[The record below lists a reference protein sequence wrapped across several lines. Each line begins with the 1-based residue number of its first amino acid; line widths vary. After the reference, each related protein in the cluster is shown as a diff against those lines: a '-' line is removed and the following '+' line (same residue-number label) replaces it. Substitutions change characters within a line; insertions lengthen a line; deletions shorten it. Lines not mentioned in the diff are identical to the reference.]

1 MKTRLLLPMLLVAA
15 CSSAPRIDSVELT
28 RSNLRVGEETFL
40 TVVIADDEAELDP
53 PTARMTLLPIDDEEP
68 LETEVLLP
76 ASPEGDT
83 GAQVIIGLSFSG
95 AVGLGARTVELVVTD
110 SGGAESEVWPLSLS
124 LTP

>member
-1 MKTRLLLPMLLVAA
+1 MMTRLLLPMLLLAA

-28 RSNLRVGEETFL
+28 RSDLRIGEEAFL

-53 PTARMTLLPIDDEEP
+53 PTARMTLQPVEDEEP

-95 AVGLGARTVELVVTD
+95 AVRLGPRTVDLVVID
-110 SGGAESEVWPLSLS
+110 SGGAESEPWPLSLS
-124 LTP
+124 LSP